1 MIPVGRLPFAA
12 LELIMLALFVAALRY
27 AWRSGGWVRLLE
39 LVSAVPYAMLLEQ
52 GDITIFGSYVYSQ
65 GFFVTI
71 GAVPIAIA
79 LAWALIIS
87 SCMYLSDSVRVPVRL
102 APFTDALLAI
112 ILDLSFDAIAIRQGL
127 WHWNLRLD
135 DGYFGVPA
143 GNFYAWLFVAF
154 GFSAWTRLVRRLPG
168 RKTAWLQLLVGLPA
182 YATLLLA
189 LVPYIALKVLFFPAP
204 GAGFPLFLATLAV
217 FTVAG
222 GRSLLARRGRLV
234 RPWRMPLLPRLAM
247 HVYFVGAGLVLGIF
261 WQSPFLL
268 VGAAAMGALDLW
280 LQSQSHPA
288 STREQ
293 MAA

>member
-1 MIPVGRLPFAA
+1 MARLPFAA
-12 LELIMLALFVAALRY
+12 LELILLALFVAALRY

-52 GDITIFGSYVYSQ
+52 GDIALFGSYAYSQ
-65 GFFVTI
+65 GFFVKI

-87 SCMYLSDSVRVPVRL
+87 SCMYLSDSVGVPYRL
-102 APFTDALLAI
+102 APLTDALLAI

-154 GFSAWTRLVRRLPG
+154 GFSAWTRLVRRLRG
-168 RKTAWLQLLVGLPA
+168 RKTAWLQLLVAFPA

-234 RPWRMPLLPRLAM
+234 RPWRMPLLPRLAL
-247 HVYFVGAGLVLGIF
+247 HVYFVGAGLALGIF

-268 VGAAAMGALDLW
+268 AGAAAMCALDLW
-280 LQSQSHPA
+280 LQSPSRPA

-293 MAA
+293 LAA